1 MVMMLV
7 MMMMMKTMI
16 LVLAIDGPF
25 VGTHHFQGIRY
36 RKATLG
42 RLRPEYSSLVTAP
55 KVAQGTMG
63 GCTGEPVVCQTAL
76 SHQGYGDAS
85 G

>member
-1 MVMMLV
+1 MVVVVMMLI

-36 RKATLG
+36 RKAALGASVQNTL
-42 RLRPEYSSLVTAP
+42 AW
-55 KVAQGTMG
+55 
-63 GCTGEPVVCQTAL
+63 
-76 SHQGYGDAS
+76 
-85 G
+85 